1 LQLVPANGKQ
11 ERAALQENEDQK
23 QTDNVIKRNG
33 VRITGEKKNIKYKKI
48 FLFHSGGNC
57 NI

>member
-1 LQLVPANGKQ
+1 LELVLANEKQ
-11 ERAALQENEDQK
+11 GRAALQDNEDQK

-33 VRITGEKKNIKYKKI
+33 VRIPRKKKNTKKKKNK
-48 FLFHSGGNC
+48 FQSGGNC